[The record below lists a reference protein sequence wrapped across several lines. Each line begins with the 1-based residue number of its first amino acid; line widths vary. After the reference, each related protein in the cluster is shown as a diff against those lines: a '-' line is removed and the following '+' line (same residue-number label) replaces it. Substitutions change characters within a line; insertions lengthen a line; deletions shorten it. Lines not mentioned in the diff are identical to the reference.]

1 MRVEKVLNNNLVI
14 SVLEQNREIILMGR
28 GIGFGL
34 KPGMEIDEGKI
45 EKKFYGFSDS
55 RNETLLMEL
64 LERVPMEHLA
74 VGMQIVEYIR
84 EHFHKELNEKLVLGL
99 SDHISFAIERQKQG
113 LSLAN
118 TLLLEIKKFYT
129 DEYRLGQAALDIIEE
144 QLGVRLPEDEAG
156 FIAIQQLVLF
166 GRSGTRGISFLYES
180 VL

>member
-1 MRVEKVLNNNLVI
+1 MVI

-64 LERVPMEHLA
+64 LERVPMEYLA

-84 EHFHKELNEKLVLGL
+84 EHFSV
-99 SDHISFAIERQKQG
+99 D
-113 LSLAN
+113 
-118 TLLLEIKKFYT
+118 
-129 DEYRLGQAALDIIEE
+129 AAWKVI
-144 QLGVRLPEDEAG
+144 
-156 FIAIQQLVLF
+156 
-166 GRSGTRGISFLYES
+166 
-180 VL
+180 

>member
-64 LERVPMEHLA
+64 LERVPMEYLA

-166 GRSGTRGISFLYES
+166 GRSGARGISFLYES

>member
-84 EHFHKELNEKLVLGL
+84 EHFHKELNEKLVLGF
-99 SDHISFAIERQKQG
+99 SR
-113 LSLAN
+113 
-118 TLLLEIKKFYT
+118 
-129 DEYRLGQAALDIIEE
+129 
-144 QLGVRLPEDEAG
+144 
-156 FIAIQQLVLF
+156 
-166 GRSGTRGISFLYES
+166 
-180 VL
+180 